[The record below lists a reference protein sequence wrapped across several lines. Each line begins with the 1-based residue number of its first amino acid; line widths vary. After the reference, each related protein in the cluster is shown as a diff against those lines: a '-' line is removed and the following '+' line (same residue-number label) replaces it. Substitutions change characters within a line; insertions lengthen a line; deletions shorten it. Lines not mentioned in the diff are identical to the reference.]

1 MTEARDAIFARLRR
15 ALAREGIDPATRERL
30 DRCLASPSRGPQP
43 ALSNDR
49 VAQFIAKADAAASTV
64 ARADSPAAVVRIV
77 QEYLTTHA
85 LEPSLVM
92 APASELASLAWPKD
106 IHVERR
112 AALADDTSA
121 LTAAFAGVAE
131 TGSLVLLSGP
141 QTPTSL
147 NFLPE
152 NYVCLLSQC
161 RIVSHT
167 EDVWSLLR
175 EEYESLPRALNFI
188 TGPSRTADVEQAI
201 QLGAHG
207 PRRVLIIL
215 IDDWG

>member
-1 MTEARDAIFARLRR
+1 MNEARDTIFARLHR
-15 ALAREGIDPATRERL
+15 ALTRECIDPATRERL
-30 DRCLASPSRGPQP
+30 DRRLASPSRGPQP
-43 ALSNDR
+43 ALSNDGT
-49 VAQFIAKADAAASTV
+49 AQFIAKADAAASTV
-64 ARADSPAAVVRIV
+64 ARADSPEAVVRIV
-77 QEYLTTHA
+77 QDYLTAHGLA
-85 LEPSLVM
+85 PSLVT
-92 APASELASLAWPKD
+92 APASELASLAWPED

-112 AALADDTSA
+112 AALADDTTA

-141 QTPTSL
+141 RTPTSL

-152 NYVCLLSQC
+152 NYVCLLSQS

-175 EEYESLPRALNFI
+175 EEYEGLPRALNFI
-188 TGPSRTADVEQAI
+188 TGPSRTADVEQTI

-215 IDDWG
+215 NR